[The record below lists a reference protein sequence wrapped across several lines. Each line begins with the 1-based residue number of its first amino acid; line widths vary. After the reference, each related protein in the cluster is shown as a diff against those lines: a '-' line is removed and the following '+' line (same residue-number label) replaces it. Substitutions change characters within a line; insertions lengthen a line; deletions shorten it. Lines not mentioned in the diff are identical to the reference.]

1 MCFKIAQKLKF
12 IRTTFKSHQM
22 NSQAPN
28 TDATNLNRSLDEF
41 IELHGCFWAIGHIN
55 EIYVKEGL
63 N

>member
-1 MCFKIAQKLKF
+1 
-12 IRTTFKSHQM
+12 M